1 MARHLPLEIQELE
14 IVVVVAPGLLGEI
27 VAAAVQIEEDIVV
40 GIAAAVEDGCV
51 AGVVHCDVNCDVSAH
66 GEEGDVP

>member
-1 MARHLPLEIQELE
+1 MVRHLPLEIQELE
-14 IVVVVAPGLLGEI
+14 IVVVAPGLLEEI

-40 GIAAAVEDGCV
+40 GIAAAVEDRCV
-51 AGVVHCDVNCDVSAH
+51 AGGVHCDVDAH